1 MGRRTQS
8 IISTLLMVTSIALLV
23 AVGFL
28 YLRNRDDTANPE
40 PPTPVPGHNQAI
52 DVLEAFR
59 SETLDAS
66 FGKQG
71 TDVRSAILERPG
83 QKIELASGAAYVFI
97 YPDQASQEQA
107 TLDVEPGDI
116 DLTDIS
122 GDLLESDTV
131 ELFTGSNVAVVLVD
145 ANQETADRVS
155 AAVDRLR

>member
-8 IISTLLMVTSIALLV
+8 IVSSLLMITSIALLA

-28 YLRNRDDTANPE
+28 YFRDRDKSDDPT
-40 PPTPVPGHNQAI
+40 PPTPVAGHNQAI

-59 SETLDAS
+59 AEDLDAK
-66 FGKQG
+66 FGEQG

-83 QKIELASGAAYVFI
+83 QRVDLSSGAAYIFI
-97 YPDQASQEQA
+97 YPDVASQEQA
-107 TLDVEPGDI
+107 TLDVAPDDI

-122 GDLLESDTV
+122 GDPVDLNEA

-145 ANQETADRVS
+145 ASQETADRVR
-155 AAVDRLR
+155 AAVAALK